1 MRENVLKTKSFA
13 FAVRIVNVYKFLISE
28 KKEFV
33 MSKQLLKSGTAVGA
47 LYREAEQA
55 ESKLDFIHKMG
66 IAQKECNETIYWLEL
81 LHATEYLD
89 ETQFNSI
96 NSDAIELMK
105 LITSIIKSS
114 KTN

>member
-1 MRENVLKTKSFA
+1 MRENVIKTKSFA

-89 ETQFNSI
+89 EIQFNSI